1 MKKIIL
7 SLIILGF
14 ISVAGYYGY
23 NHAISYTSDQ
33 MIEHVVNDLL
43 DEQIVEQLLSDPK
56 IEELV
61 QELVSQESKKTSS
74 EKLEE
79 LPFTTKEEGVKVVLS
94 KFSIGEITAIASQAQ
109 SGLTVEQQMEIA
121 DQFTERLTEEEIEAL
136 MIIGVAELM
145 KEFNN
150 R

>member
-14 ISVAGYYGY
+14 ISAAGYYGY
-23 NHAISYTSDQ
+23 NYAISYTSDQ

-79 LPFTTKEEGVKVVLS
+79 LPFTTKEEGVKVVMS

-145 KEFNN
+145 KEFNK
-150 R
+150 